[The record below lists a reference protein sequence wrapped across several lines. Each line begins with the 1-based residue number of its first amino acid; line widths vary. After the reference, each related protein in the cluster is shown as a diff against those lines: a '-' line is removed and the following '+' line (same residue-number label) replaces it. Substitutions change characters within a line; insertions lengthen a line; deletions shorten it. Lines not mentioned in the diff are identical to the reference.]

1 MDPLSL
7 AASIAGLAGTVATVV
22 SITYQYGSSVLSAS
36 QSRKNFLKELQTLRT
51 TLQQLEGIVADEDA
65 VSRQFTDASAS
76 LGPAV
81 DECTAEL
88 NRLQEKLQQVVDGR
102 GMKGVM
108 HRLIWPLTEKDT
120 LRTMGMLERYRGLFQ
135 LGLSVDTWKLLSE
148 TFSGVVSIKKTQ
160 EFMQRDSKSHQLLDW
175 LSNFDYRAKHAEVVR
190 RRVPDT
196 GRWLLESP
204 EFTDFI
210 KCDAG
215 SQMLWCYGLPGAGK
229 SVVSSMVID
238 HILEISNREGGAT
251 LYWYFDY
258 LKASEQHP
266 DAIAAAILRQL
277 IEHLPAMPREVQQL
291 YDQCER
297 FKQRPGVNA
306 LLRIA
311 KSLVVNV
318 RPTFIIIDAMDEC
331 DEDYRNGIFT
341 ILESLQAAGVHVF
354 VTARPHIEYL
364 EYPENGLE
372 IQAHEED
379 IRRLFQ
385 FRLQSKGNGAMRRI
399 MTASVQEEIVSAI
412 VAKADGM
419 FLWAALQIDEVLKQ
433 KTRTMIRKALQDMPT
448 DVYGVFDRTL
458 SRIGDDDLARRTLH
472 WLARAKEPL
481 DFPALA
487 HALSI
492 DLEDPPFDDVDEDNI
507 PSIEVLCE
515 VCCGLVTAGG
525 AGNLRF
531 VHFTVQEYFEAH
543 PEKLY
548 PLCDVDIA
556 KSCLTYLSLG
566 VFESGYCDSKS
577 RFRARLKRYPFL
589 LYAAR
594 RWYEH
599 VGHDEQ
605 DQIEDMIL
613 NIYRDDKLFSSYCQ
627 AHYGDR
633 IRYDPKDK
641 IENSCFDF
649 QKRYSPIHN
658 AAELCLP
665 GITRRLLAA
674 GSDPSAQTLDH
685 KTPLYFAVINNDLEM
700 TKILHAAGAD
710 ASIPSSTTISFDHT
724 DGAPPSLDWQGGR
737 RSSSTTT
744 WCPLTIAGLVEYTEI
759 FDVLSVDAGP
769 ALLGN
774 VLGNATQY
782 GDYHADLAR
791 KILRMCPEL
800 DDRHPLFRAA
810 IDGSLSMNEFPNNL
824 DDEMYPSILSVL
836 LEERPALDDS
846 DGFLTGIMGRPGL
859 PENVIKTLLLRG
871 VKPSALSRRSW
882 AALQT
887 ALEADAELVRI
898 LQDKLQED
906 GGDAVTSSAVADIQ
920 SSAVD
925 LSEIVDILDK
935 VGCNINENPDGA
947 SPLAAAAVAGRTDLM
962 ALLIRHGAEME
973 SRPQMSNRTPLMEAA
988 KLGLVEPT
996 KVLIAMGADVNSNGE
1011 RGTPLITAA
1020 HYGQIE
1026 LVRLLLDHGADVNL
1040 VGNDDDR
1047 YTALYQAAAFCEVA
1061 ICKLLLDRGADPNL
1075 GGASDQKLGSPLMAA
1090 IGQKNRSI
1098 QTNTDWRSGVYPK
1111 KDPEEV
1117 LRDQTEIVNLLLDH
1131 GADPNFRHPSGCDPG
1146 HRAEGYMDSSF
1157 PLELAVSRGSRH
1169 FVDLLLARGA
1179 DISMCGGVH
1188 GSLVHAALMTDKGES
1203 NRMARYLLE
1212 LGATIVE
1219 GDERYGGV
1227 LHLAHPSDFA
1237 LLVAHR
1243 ADVNAKGG
1251 YYGNPLQTA
1260 ILGQN
1265 FPMNQP
1271 EDSRRERLEAVRFL
1285 VEHGADVNAEGGQS
1299 CGNSLQAAARH
1310 GYKQIVAYL
1319 IDHGADMN
1327 PGTGSYG
1334 NVLQAAARSGIKSIV
1349 SLVLDRGAAASCLAA
1364 VGGYYGTCLQAAA
1377 VSGKETI
1384 VELLLD
1390 QGADVNQSGGVFG
1403 SALHA
1408 AAYYHHEAVVKLLLA
1423 HGADANI
1430 RGGRLNET
1438 PLKLFKLASRLR
1450 RTKDMEVV
1458 ERVFA
1463 EHGAVETP
1471 ELDEVADAMLLE
1483 ENRAMEWE
1491 YHSQVVTPYASDD
1504 ED

>member
-51 TLQQLEGIVADEDA
+51 TLQQLEGIVAGEDA
-65 VSRQFTDASAS
+65 VSRQYTDASAS
-76 LGPAV
+76 LGSAV
-81 DECTAEL
+81 DECTGEL
-88 NRLQEKLQQVVDGR
+88 NGLQEKLQRALDAR
-102 GMKGVM
+102 GMRGV
-108 HRLIWPLTEKDT
+108 
-120 LRTMGMLERYRGLFQ
+120 
-135 LGLSVDTWKLLSE
+135 
-148 TFSGVVSIKKTQ
+148 
-160 EFMQRDSKSHQLLDW
+160 LLDW
-175 LSNFDYRAKHAEVVR
+175 LSKFDYRAKHAEVVR

-196 GRWLLESP
+196 GTWLLESL

-210 KCDAG
+210 KRDES
-215 SQMLWCYGLPGAGK
+215 SQMLWCHGLPGAGK

-238 HILEISNREGGAT
+238 HILKISEREGGAA

-277 IEHLPAMPREVQQL
+277 IECLPSMPQEVHQL
-291 YDQCER
+291 HERCER
-297 FKQRPGVNA
+297 FNQRPEVNA
-306 LLRIA
+306 LMRIA
-311 KSLVVNV
+311 TSLLANMQ
-318 RPTFIIIDAMDEC
+318 PTFIVIDAMDEC
-331 DEDYRNGIFT
+331 AEDYRNGIFA

-385 FRLQSKGNGAMRRI
+385 FRLQGKGNAAMRRI

-433 KTRTMIRKALQDMPT
+433 KTRTMIRKTLQDMPT

-458 SRIGDDDLARRTLH
+458 SRIGDDDLAQRTLH

-481 DFPALA
+481 DFPPLA

-492 DLEDPPFDDVDEDNI
+492 DLEDPPADDVDEDNI
-507 PSIEVLCE
+507 PSIDVLVE
-515 VCCGLVTAGG
+515 ICCGLVTADG

-543 PEKLY
+543 PEKLH
-548 PLCDVDIA
+548 PLCDIDIA
-556 KSCLTYLSLG
+556 KSCLTYLSLR

-589 LYAAR
+589 LYAAK
-594 RWYEH
+594 RWDEH
-599 VGHDEQ
+599 VRHDEE
-605 DQIEDMIL
+605 DQIEDMIV
-613 NIYRDDKLFSSYCQ
+613 NIYHNDQIFSSYCQ
-627 AHYGDR
+627 AHYKEDHG
-633 IRYDPKDK
+633 YDGKNK
-641 IENSCFDF
+641 IESGCFDF

-658 AAELCLP
+658 AVGLCLP
-665 GITRRLLAA
+665 GITRRLLAE
-674 GSDPSAQTLDH
+674 GSDPSARTLDG

-700 TKILHAAGAD
+700 AKILHAAGAD
-710 ASIPSSTTISFDHT
+710 ASIATTTTIYFDHFGNT
-724 DGAPPSLDWQGGR
+724 PPSLQDNR
-737 RSSSTTT
+737 RSSRTTT
-744 WCPLTIAGLVEYTEI
+744 WCPITIAGLVAHTEI
-759 FDVLSVDAGP
+759 FDVLSAGASA
-769 ALLGN
+769 ALLGD
-774 VLGNATQY
+774 VLGHATQY

-791 KILRMCPEL
+791 KILRICPEL
-800 DDRHPLFRAA
+800 DHKHPLFHAA
-810 IDGSLSMNEFPNNL
+810 IESSLSINEFPNNL
-824 DDEMYPSILSVL
+824 DDEIYPSILPVL

-846 DGFLTGIMGRPGL
+846 DSFLTGILGRPGL
-859 PENVIKTLLLRG
+859 PESVVKTLLLRG
-871 VKPSALSRRSW
+871 AKPSALNRRSW

-887 ALEADAELVRI
+887 ALEDDAELVRI
-898 LQDKLQED
+898 LRNRLLRE
-906 GGDAVTSSAVADIQ
+906 GGDDAVVSSAVSSTQ
-920 SSAVD
+920 SSGVD
-925 LSEIVDILDK
+925 LSEIVDILHK

-947 SPLAAAAVAGRTDLM
+947 SPLAAAALAGRTDLM

-973 SRPQMSNRTPLMEAA
+973 SRPWRTNRTPLMEAA
-988 KLGLVEPT
+988 KLGLVEPA

-1026 LVRLLLDHGADVNL
+1026 LVTLLLNHGAEVNL
-1040 VGNDDDR
+1040 VGHDSDM
-1047 YTALYQAAAFCEVA
+1047 YTALYQAAAFYEVA

-1075 GGASDQKLGSPLMAA
+1075 GGAGDTKLGSPLMAA
-1090 IGQKNRSI
+1090 IGQKNRTI
-1098 QTNTDWRSGVYPK
+1098 QTKTDWRSGK
-1111 KDPEEV
+1111 HQEKDPDQA
-1117 LRDQTEIVNLLLDH
+1117 LQDQTEIVVLLLDH
-1131 GADPNFRHPSGCDPG
+1131 GADPNLRHPSDPSVG
-1146 HRAEGYMDSSF
+1146 PPGPRSEPDIRYMDSGF
-1157 PLELAVSRGSRH
+1157 ALELAVSRGSRH

-1179 DISMCGGVH
+1179 DISMRGGAH
-1188 GSLVHAALMTDKGES
+1188 GSLVHAALALTDKGQP
-1203 NRMARYLLE
+1203 NAMARYLLE
-1212 LGATIVE
+1212 LGATVVE
-1219 GDERYGGV
+1219 GDEQYGGV

-1237 LLVAHR
+1237 LLVAHG

-1260 ILGQN
+1260 ILGHN
-1265 FPMNQP
+1265 FDSNMP
-1271 EDSRRERLEAVRFL
+1271 EDSRQERLEAVRFL
-1285 VEHGADVNAEGGQS
+1285 VEHGADVNATGGA

-1319 IDHGADMN
+1319 LDHGADMN
-1327 PGTGSYG
+1327 PGTGSHG
-1334 NVLQAAARSGIKSIV
+1334 NVLQAAARSGIKAIV

-1390 QGADVNQSGGVFG
+1390 QGADVNQNGGVFG

-1408 AAYYHHEAVVKLLLA
+1408 AAYHRHEAVVKLLLA
-1423 HGADANI
+1423 RGADANS
-1430 RGGRLNET
+1430 REGRLDVA
-1438 PLKLFKLASRLR
+1438 PLDLFRLGSW
-1450 RTKDMEVV
+1450 RTTDNQVV
-1458 ERVFA
+1458 ERVLL
-1463 EHGAVETP
+1463 EHGAVDTP
-1471 ELDEVADAMLLE
+1471 DLDEDTKRRLFE
-1483 ENRAMEWE
+1483 EDRAMEWE
-1491 YHSQVVTPYASDD
+1491 HHSQVVTPYASDD